1 MANTDVDPSA
11 LEDFATRLRNASSG
25 LDGTDAPPHPPE
37 AEEASGL
44 LAAMLSNTTSHIDE
58 IVNNMSAAGD
68 AVAEGGQVFQEI
80 EANNQRGFDELQPE

>member
-1 MANTDVDPSA
+1 
-11 LEDFATRLRNASSG
+11 
-25 LDGTDAPPHPPE
+25 
-37 AEEASGL
+37 
-44 LAAMLSNTTSHIDE
+44 MLSNTTSHIDE